1 MKNLEFCGPMIR
13 FYREQ
18 KGMDIGRICIQTGIQ
33 KPLYVELEKGKKEVL
48 LSTWKRICDA
58 VGIDFVYLFKN
69 EDVYEELYKDSLH
82 ALLYDDMNEQQKLFV
97 KLKEEELKQSILFP
111 KFVLVRFIYEAMN
124 KERPSDK
131 LMGYLELFKDVYS
144 LSEQCIYYDYYGFIL
159 QKAKQ
164 YDQAKKYYKKA
175 EALATLEHKDM
186 LYYHMGMLHYKLNEP
201 LKALHYFRR
210 AYGMFEKSWN
220 INRLLYTHG
229 SIGICYIRMAEFVL
243 AKNQLEETIRLAQ
256 QYKNDYVISTTYDNL
271 AFNSFKMR
279 DYDACIRYASKAIE
293 KNTNYAYLYFYL
305 SYSYLMLGKN
315 DEASHWILA
324 SKQID
329 MDKAAQ
335 GMMYYAQLL
344 MEQKSCTHFLQ
355 KLYEYLV
362 EEEFYELQ
370 KFILMDLAD
379 IFQKENKY
387 ENESKC
393 LRELLRLSK

>member
-164 YDQAKKYYKKA
+164 YDQAKKYYKKQKHWQ
-175 EALATLEHKDM
+175 L
-186 LYYHMGMLHYKLNEP
+186 
-201 LKALHYFRR
+201 
-210 AYGMFEKSWN
+210 WN
-220 INRLLYTHG
+220 IR
-229 SIGICYIRMAEFVL
+229 ICYIIIWECS
-243 AKNQLEETIRLAQ
+243 I
-256 QYKNDYVISTTYDNL
+256 IS
-271 AFNSFKMR
+271 
-279 DYDACIRYASKAIE
+279 
-293 KNTNYAYLYFYL
+293 
-305 SYSYLMLGKN
+305 
-315 DEASHWILA
+315 
-324 SKQID
+324 
-329 MDKAAQ
+329 
-335 GMMYYAQLL
+335 
-344 MEQKSCTHFLQ
+344 
-355 KLYEYLV
+355 
-362 EEEFYELQ
+362 
-370 KFILMDLAD
+370 
-379 IFQKENKY
+379 
-387 ENESKC
+387 
-393 LRELLRLSK
+393 